1 MRILTVLI
9 MAGVLTI
16 PQLTRAETLDAVA
29 AAVNGKAIDC
39 SEVASDT
46 DTLIKS
52 LKQAGAKSLPPRE
65 DLAKRSLDARIMELL
80 QQQDAKRLDISVG
93 DDEVAKA
100 IANVEASN
108 NIPDGKLP
116 EVLKAQGVD
125 FSDYK
130 RRLRDRL
137 LASKLTDI
145 AVRGKIK
152 ISEESMR
159 EYYRKHLEHPQ
170 PIRDLRMSQIFIG
183 LPQEPTPQQVAKAKA
198 KAEMVRKKWA
208 AGQGFS
214 ELAQLYSDSPDAKQ
228 GGDLGWHAEGTLDSR
243 FASIFKL
250 SQGQV
255 SQPIRSPAGFHLI
268 QVTGE
273 RMRAPKLGK
282 AYDEI
287 HARHILIKIPDDAD
301 AAIRA
306 KIMLRAKTIARD
318 LQHATDAQFASRAKE
333 VSQGPS
339 ADRGG
344 DLGWF
349 RRGTMVKAFEDAAF
363 ALKPGQT
370 SGVVKSPFGLHIIHV
385 IAKRH
390 VDPNSFQAHRDHIE
404 QQLTDARM
412 QEELPRWMA
421 RLKAEA
427 HITYHAC
434 PASSGV
440 TLNPPKP

>member
-9 MAGVLTI
+9 MAGVLTV
-16 PQLTRAETLDAVA
+16 PQLTRAETLDAIA
-29 AAVNGKAIDC
+29 ASVNGKAIDC

-52 LKQAGAKSLPPRE
+52 LKQGGAKSLPPRD

-80 QQQDAKRLDISVG
+80 QQQDAKRLDISVD

-116 EVLKAQGVD
+116 EVLKAEGVD

-137 LASKLTDI
+137 LTSKLINI

-170 PIRDLRMSQIFIG
+170 SIRELRMSQIFIA
-183 LPQEPTPQQVAKAKA
+183 LPQEPSPQQVAKAKA
-198 KAEMVRKKWA
+198 KAEMVRGKWA
-208 AGQGFS
+208 SGQRFS
-214 ELAQLYSDSPDAKQ
+214 ELAQLYSDSPNAKQ

-243 FASIFKL
+243 FASVFKL
-250 SQGQV
+250 PQGQV
-255 SQPIRSPAGFHLI
+255 SQPIRSPAGFHLV
-268 QVTGE
+268 QVTGV

-306 KIMLRAKTIARD
+306 KIMLRAETIARD
-318 LQHATDAQFASRAKE
+318 LQQATDAQFASRAKE

-370 SGVVKSPFGLHIIHV
+370 SGVVQSPFGLHIIHV

-390 VDPNSFQAHRDHIE
+390 VDPNSFQAHRDNIE

-434 PASSGV
+434 PTSSGV